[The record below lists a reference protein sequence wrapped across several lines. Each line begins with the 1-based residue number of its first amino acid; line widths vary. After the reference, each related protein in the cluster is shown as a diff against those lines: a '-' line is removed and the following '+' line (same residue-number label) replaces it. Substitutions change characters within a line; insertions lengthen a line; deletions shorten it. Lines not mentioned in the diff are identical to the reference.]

1 MSVPDIPYSTQVP
14 MSTFNTSSAQAWAS
28 AADNSFLLPLPVV
41 QVMWLM
47 DGNVIHGLKQVKAVT
62 LELAVLNV
70 MD

>member
-1 MSVPDIPYSTQVP
+1 
-14 MSTFNTSSAQAWAS
+14 
-28 AADNSFLLPLPVV
+28 
-41 QVMWLM
+41 MWLM